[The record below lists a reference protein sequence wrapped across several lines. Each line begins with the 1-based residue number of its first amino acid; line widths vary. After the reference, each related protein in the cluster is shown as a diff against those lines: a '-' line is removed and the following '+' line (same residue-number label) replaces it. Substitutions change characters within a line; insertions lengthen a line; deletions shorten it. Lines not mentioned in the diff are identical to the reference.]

1 MFRGV
6 PKQIKEEVLVK
17 VQAGEKVADLAK
29 QYGISDKTVYTWL
42 AKLVTPEVSLVEF
55 NRIKRE
61 NEELKR
67 IIGIMA
73 LDLELEKKRKIPRSY
88 RK

>member
-1 MFRGV
+1 MFRAV

-17 VQAGEKVADLAK
+17 VKEGQKVADLAR

-42 AKLVTPEVSLVEF
+42 AKSVTPEVSLVEY

-73 LDLELEKKRKIPRSY
+73 LDLELEKKRKISRIH
-88 RK
+88 K

>member
-1 MFRGV
+1 MFRAV

-17 VQAGEKVADLAK
+17 VKEGQKVAELAK

-73 LDLELEKKRKIPRSY
+73 LDLELEKKRRVSGRGK
-88 RK
+88 

>member
-1 MFRGV
+1 MFRAV
-6 PKQIKEEVLVK
+6 PKEIKDEVLNK
-17 VQAGEKVADLAK
+17 IKGGEKVHGLAV

-42 AKLVTPEVSLVEF
+42 AKTVTPEVSLVEY
-55 NRIKRE
+55 NRIRRE

-73 LDLELEKKRKIPRSY
+73 LDLELEKKRKVSRIH
-88 RK
+88 K

>member
-1 MFRGV
+1 MFRAV